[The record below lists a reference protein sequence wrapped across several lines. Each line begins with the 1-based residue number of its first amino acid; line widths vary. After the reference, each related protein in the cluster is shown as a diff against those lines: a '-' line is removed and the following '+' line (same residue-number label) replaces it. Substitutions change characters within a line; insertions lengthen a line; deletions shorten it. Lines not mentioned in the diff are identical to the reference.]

1 MVKYNSTKLDFSLNL
16 DFNEILTNPILDIAA
31 RFWEDDRYDAFRT
44 CYRSMRI
51 VDDLV
56 DNRKAAEGAITDIE
70 RERYIRIIEDWIDS
84 IKQRQPTDT
93 FQDKLIAAIERFEI
107 PVWPWERLASAMTYD
122 LTHDGYPTF
131 ISFLRYCEGAAVAP
145 ASVFMHL
152 CGVIEKDGVYIK
164 PIFNIRKAA
173 RPLAI
178 FSYLVHIIRDFEK
191 DQKNNLNCFAH
202 NLLKQH
208 RLTIPELKRIAEMQ
222 DIKPSFRSMMAQY
235 AGFAE
240 YYREKARRTID
251 RTLPYLKPRYQL
263 SLEIIYS
270 LYLQIFERIDP
281 ENSSFTATELNSKPD
296 EIQDRIDEIIA
307 AFQPVKQDI

>member
-51 VDDLV
+51 IDDLV

-122 LTHDGYPTF
+122 FTHDGYPTF

-164 PIFNIRKAA
+164 PIFNTRKAA

-240 YYREKARRTID
+240 YYRKKARRTID

-263 SLEIIYS
+263 SLEIIYD

-281 ENSSFTATELNSKPD
+281 ENGSFTATELNSKPD